1 MRRAHFAVK
10 SMHEYRRIAAR
21 RETTNRKASFRVAAS
36 RFDISSTA
44 VLAPL
49 RRRREVQHMDIR
61 DWIDF
66 LRIQLKREEGQTMA
80 EYGVLIGLIT
90 VVVVATIALIGTALL
105 GKFNSLLT
113 ALGG

>member
-1 MRRAHFAVK
+1 V
-10 SMHEYRRIAAR
+10 
-21 RETTNRKASFRVAAS
+21 TAS
-36 RFDISSTA
+36 RFDIRTIE
-44 VLAPL
+44 VFAPR

>member
-1 MRRAHFAVK
+1 V
-10 SMHEYRRIAAR
+10 
-21 RETTNRKASFRVAAS
+21 TAS
-36 RFDISSTA
+36 RFDIRTIEA
-44 VLAPL
+44 FAPR

-90 VVVVATIALIGTALL
+90 VVVVATIALIGTAIL
-105 GKFNSLLT
+105 GKFNSLLG
-113 ALGG
+113 ALTG

>member
-1 MRRAHFAVK
+1 V
-10 SMHEYRRIAAR
+10 
-21 RETTNRKASFRVAAS
+21 TAS
-36 RFDISSTA
+36 RFDIRTIE
-44 VLAPL
+44 VFAPR

-90 VVVVATIALIGTALL
+90 VVVVATIALIGTAIL
-105 GKFNSLLT
+105 GKFNSLLG
-113 ALGG
+113 ALTG